1 MGTSKGYGGPPNGLV
16 PTWVDEPAPGPA
28 LPLGPPGM
36 PPPTPPTGTPPP
48 QPPIQ
53 PAAASGNVVG
63 ALSGARGN
71 FTRFAG
77 SGSRT
82 NLANAVSQYVRTGTG
97 GARQAA
103 RRMGSSRRAAAG
115 ILGVVRDTHRLG
127 PSEALRR
134 FNLTT
139 LADRP
144 AADVFLAILE
154 FICPAGGSVDEALAR
169 QAMLDAI
176 NDLAVANAGAFD
188 TQTPEQLREFFLDF
202 ISRSI
207 EGQVIAALGHRA
219 ITLPD
224 DVAAVENLQIQLHDF
239 IVGLTRGAI
248 TPHLADLDKIEDSAV
263 LPLVDQIYEAA
274 FELLA
279 ASGEAAP

>member
-16 PTWVDEPAPGPA
+16 PTWIDEPAPGPA

-36 PPPTPPTGTPPP
+36 PPIAPPP
-48 QPPIQ
+48 GVPPPPPPIQ
-53 PAAASGNVVG
+53 PTAAPGNVVG
-63 ALSGARGN
+63 TLSGARGN

-82 NLANAVSQYVRTGTG
+82 NLAKAVSQYVRTGTG

-103 RRMGSSRRAAAG
+103 RRMGSSRSAAAG
-115 ILGVVRDTHRLG
+115 ILGVVRDAQRLG
-127 PSEALRR
+127 PAEALQR
-134 FNLTT
+134 FNLTA

-176 NDLAVANAGAFD
+176 NDLAAANAGAFD
-188 TQTPEQLREFFLDF
+188 TQTPDQLREFFLDF
-202 ISRSI
+202 IARSI
-207 EGQVIAALGHRA
+207 EGQVIAAIGHRA

-239 IVGLTRGAI
+239 IAGLTRGAI
-248 TPHLADLDKIEDSAV
+248 TPHLADLDNVEDSAI

-279 ASGEAAP
+279 ANGDDSP